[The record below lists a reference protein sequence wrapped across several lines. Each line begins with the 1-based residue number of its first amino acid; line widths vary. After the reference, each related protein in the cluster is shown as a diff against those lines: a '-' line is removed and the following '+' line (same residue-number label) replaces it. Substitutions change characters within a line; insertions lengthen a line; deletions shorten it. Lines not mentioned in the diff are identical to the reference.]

1 MDQGSYPLAGK
12 QRPESGAVH
21 SWTAGGRRRPLPH
34 AAITLRA
41 PPRPALRS
49 AGSRAGSRRRRE
61 TGPSCGTMDSPWP
74 PAQPRWRGG
83 GATQN
88 RTGEWEICSLLPYQ
102 LGYGATETALLVVGL
117 SALVNLPARAYFC
130 AGFLA
135 RGTTNPRERRR
146 STLRSWRRL

>member
-1 MDQGSYPLAGK
+1 MD
-12 QRPESGAVH
+12 RR
-21 SWTAGGRRRPLPH
+21 WTAPTASSGGDHPSEHHRDQH
-34 AAITLRA
+34 FE
-41 PPRPALRS
+41 ALVT
-49 AGSRAGSRRRRE
+49 GQGRE

-117 SALVNLPARAYFC
+117 SALVNLPARAYFG